1 MAIDS
6 IASRSEKHCPCSTIG
21 CEVRSICAILIRRGL
36 EGVSSVSFGLRR
48 LSRHFQ
54 REYGG
59 LSVKARLSSVIG
71 RTLVALALVVPAVA
85 ATGGAG
91 AGAHATGVPL
101 VAGHLSS
108 PTTGGLTFSFPAPPI
123 ATAGSI
129 APGKTLSFTL
139 RTKIGGVAAS
149 ATVYIC
155 QCLDAPGI
163 HSGVSGDSTT
173 VPASQCNGVGQLDG
187 TGGTLT
193 KCQTDSNGALVM
205 TYHVPANPPS
215 QGRAD
220 WEAQDVASG
229 APSHKAVTHY
239 VYCTVYRF
247 SPTPIAT
254 AGLLTGG
261 ATRTVTLTA
270 KDGLDRGIPGST
282 VYLSFKAASGGG
294 SAKVLT
300 TNLTSTPA
308 LFLADGSGSI
318 AITYT
323 AGSATTGQDAITA
336 QDLAHLPKNTNS
348 DAYAYATGTPVIS
361 VGDVHVYEG
370 DQLPGILA
378 DFTLTVSPKQSSP
391 VTVQYVT
398 LCGVGDKGCGEDF
411 KQVGTPVSVT
421 IPANTTSTTILVRQ
435 FAYIGG
441 NGGETYNEGWFVQ
454 LLNPGTGILGRS
466 VGEGIL
472 FPDVEGVTTALA
484 DLYVGEAAAMPVAD
498 GNVPI
503 YFTVTLGAK
512 LTSAVTFTYATT
524 STGAG
529 DTAVPGTDYTA
540 INGTWT
546 IPAGQTSVVI
556 PVTLLAHAPPTSSK
570 TFTFTISNASGGLTI
585 ARASGKGTVLSS

>member
-1 MAIDS
+1 M
-6 IASRSEKHCPCSTIG
+6 
-21 CEVRSICAILIRRGL
+21 
-36 EGVSSVSFGLRR
+36 
-48 LSRHFQ
+48 
-54 REYGG
+54 
-59 LSVKARLSSVIG
+59 
-71 RTLVALALVVPAVA
+71 VALALVFSAFA
-85 ATGGAG
+85 ATGGAAGG
-91 AGAHATGVPL
+91 AQAKGGPVVGGRVSSAT
-101 VAGHLSS
+101 S
-108 PTTGGLTFSFPAPPI
+108 GGLTISFPAPPI
-123 ATAGSI
+123 TAAGGI
-129 APGKTLSFTL
+129 APSGSQSFTL
-139 RTKIGGVAAS
+139 RTKIGGLAAS

-155 QCLDAPGI
+155 QCLDAPGV

-193 KCQTDSNGALVM
+193 QCKTDSNGALVV
-205 TYHVPANPPS
+205 TYHAPANPPS

-220 WEAQDVASG
+220 WEAQDVPSG
-229 APSHKAVTHY
+229 PASHKAVTHY

-254 AGLLTGG
+254 AGTLTGG
-261 ATRTVTLTA
+261 ATRTVMITA
-270 KDGLDRGIPGST
+270 KDGLDRAIPGST
-282 VYLSFKAASGGG
+282 VYLSFKGASGGG
-294 SAKVLT
+294 SAKVGT
-300 TNLTSTPA
+300 ANLTSAPA
-308 LFLADGSGSI
+308 LFVADSSGSI

-323 AGSATTGQDAITA
+323 AGAATTGQDSITA
-336 QDLAHLPKNTNS
+336 QDLAHLPQNTNS
-348 DAYAYATGTPVIS
+348 DTYAYAGGTPVIS
-361 VGDVHVYEG
+361 VGDVHVVEG

-378 DFTLTVSPKQSSP
+378 DFTLTVTPKQSGP

-411 KQVGTPVSVT
+411 KQVGTPLTVT

-441 NGGETYNEGWFVQ
+441 NTGETYNEGWFVQ
-454 LLNPGTGILGRS
+454 LLNPGAGSILGRS

-512 LTSAVTFTYATT
+512 LTTAVTFNYAT
-524 STGAG
+524 STGTG
-529 DTAVPGTDYTA
+529 DTAVPGTDYTSTS
-540 INGTWT
+540 GTWT

-570 TFTFTISNASGGLTI
+570 TFTFTISNASGSLTI

>member
-1 MAIDS
+1 
-6 IASRSEKHCPCSTIG
+6 
-21 CEVRSICAILIRRGL
+21 
-36 EGVSSVSFGLRR
+36 
-48 LSRHFQ
+48 
-54 REYGG
+54 
-59 LSVKARLSSVIG
+59 VKVRLSSVIG
-71 RTLVALALVVPAVA
+71 RTLVAIALVVPAIA

-91 AGAHATGVPL
+91 AGAHAKDVPL
-101 VAGHLSS
+101 VGGHVSAS
-108 PTTGGLTFSFPAPPI
+108 PTTGGLTYSFPAPPI
-123 ATAGSI
+123 GPAGSI
-129 APGKTLSFTL
+129 APGGSLSFTL
-139 RTKIGGVAAS
+139 RTKVGGVAAS

-155 QCLDAPGI
+155 QCLDAPGV

-173 VPASQCNGVGQLDG
+173 VPPSQCGGVSQLDG
-187 TGGTLT
+187 AGGTLT
-193 KCQTDSNGALVM
+193 QCQTDSNGALVV
-205 TYHVPANPPS
+205 TYHVPSTPPS

-220 WEAQDVASG
+220 WEAQNVPSG
-229 APSHKAVTHY
+229 PASHKAVTHY

-247 SPTPIAT
+247 SPTPIA
-254 AGLLTGG
+254 APGSLTSG
-261 ATRTVTLTA
+261 ASRTITLTA
-270 KDGLDRGIPGST
+270 KDGLDHAIPGST

-294 SAKVLT
+294 SAKGGT

-336 QDLAHLPKNTNS
+336 QDLPHLPQNTNS
-348 DAYAYATGTPVIS
+348 DTYAYAPGTPVIS
-361 VGDVHVYEG
+361 VGDVHVVEG

-441 NGGETYNEGWFVQ
+441 NAGETYNEGWFVQ
-454 LLNPGTGILGRS
+454 LLKPGTGILGRS

-512 LTSAVTFTYATT
+512 LTSAVTFTYAT
-524 STGAG
+524 STGTG
-529 DTAVPGTDYTA
+529 DTAVAGTDYA
-540 INGTWT
+540 AVNAQAT
-546 IPAGQTSVVI
+546 IPAGQTSIVIVVN
-556 PVTLLAHAPPTSSK
+556 LLPNAPPTSSK